1 MGWIDEVKGAAT
13 VAQAAQAI
21 NLRVTRGSG
30 LTPCPSCKAEQRG
43 TDDRRGPLGA
53 RTDGQGWRCFRCDAS
68 GDVPDLLALGWL
80 GGRLRELSPEQRTQL
95 RERCAAQ
102 GWCTTDDAGRT
113 TAAKGAPAVR
123 RLPTPAPATP
133 GAAGAPGPV
142 TGPAGVVAPTPQ
154 QGGPFGWRTD
164 LPAECEAALWADEG
178 AQVLAYLQGRGFSDE
193 TLKHWRVGAHFLRA
207 ADGRVLEQYV
217 ALPVLDAQGQPMN
230 MRFRSVPGTCLRCG
244 GAGCDRCKAGQV
256 KKIYLRC
263 PGATSTLF
271 GIHQLDGDPN
281 SEVIVTEGEL
291 DVLALWQY
299 GLRSN
304 VVTGTAGAGTWLDEW
319 LDTLEPYRSF
329 LLAYDADDAGEQGAL
344 ALAAKLGRER
354 CSRVKLPAKDAADC
368 LAACVGQRTVHAAL
382 DAAAPMLDVKL
393 VRVDAY
399 ADAIEQLVQR
409 PAELRGLPIGSA
421 KLDEAL
427 GGWRPGLVVVT
438 GDTAAGKTSW
448 TTWVAREQA
457 LRGVPV
463 MLTSFEQRPI
473 GTVQKLLRAQLG
485 GDFSHASEQERRA
498 AMAQLGQL
506 PIYVLDH
513 YGELG
518 VEQVLE
524 AVGYAVRRRG
534 VKMAVIDHLGFLVT
548 GAEDER
554 RAIEDA
560 VRKMAVFA
568 VQREVTLVLICHP
581 NNLSVTQQRR
591 VMLGDLKGA
600 SAIRQDAHVGIVVE
614 RILPGRAVQHPAT
627 AVYVDKCRSEF
638 GLQGAR
644 VVQFYDPESC
654 VYADTWE
661 GTPAGRSGRGSAL
674 AAHTD
679 PSA

>member
-1 MGWIDEVKGAAT
+1 MAGWIDDVKARCTVGHAADAT
-13 VAQAAQAI
+13 GMRA
-21 NLRVTRGSG
+21 TRGAG
-30 LTPCPSCKAEQRG
+30 LTPCPACKAEHRG
-43 TDDRRGPLGA
+43 SDDKRGPVGS

-68 GDVPDLLALGWL
+68 GDQLDLLALGW
-80 GGRLRELSPEQRTQL
+80 GGARLRDLPPEQRAQL

-102 GWCTTDDAGRT
+102 GWCTADDEGRT
-113 TAAKGAPAVR
+113 AATRGAPAVR
-123 RLPTPAPATP
+123 RLPTPAPP
-133 GAAGAPGPV
+133 APSRPRS
-142 TGPAGVVAPTPQ
+142 PAGPPAATPQ
-154 QGGPFGWRTD
+154 QGGPFGWRPE
-164 LPAECEAALWADEG
+164 LPGECEAALWADEG
-178 AQVLAYLQGRGFSDE
+178 AQVLAYLQGRGFSEE
-193 TLKHWRVGAHFLRA
+193 TLRHWRVGAHLVRA

-217 ALPVLDAQGQPMN
+217 ALPVLDAKGEPMN
-230 MRFRSVPGTCLRCG
+230 VRFRSVPGACLRCTG
-244 GAGCDRCKAGQV
+244 TGCDRCKAGQV
-256 KKIYLRC
+256 KKVYLRC
-263 PGATSTLF
+263 PGAASTLF
-271 GIHQLDGDPN
+271 GVHQLDGDPDT
-281 SEVIVTEGEL
+281 EVVVTEGEL

-299 GLRSN
+299 GLRAN

-319 LDTLEPYRSF
+319 LDVLEPYRSF
-329 LLAYDADDAGEQGAL
+329 LLAYDGDEKGDEGAQAL
-344 ALAAKLGRER
+344 ATKLGRER
-354 CSRVKLPAKDAADC
+354 CSRVTLPHKDAADC
-368 LAACVGQRTVHAAL
+368 LSACVAQRTVHAAL
-382 DAAAPMLDVKL
+382 DAAAPMMDVKL
-393 VRVDAY
+393 VRVDTY

-409 PAELRGLPIGSA
+409 PSELRGLPTGSA

-485 GDFSHASEQERRA
+485 GDFSHASEHERRT

-518 VEQVLE
+518 TQQVLE

-534 VKMAVIDHLGFLVT
+534 VKLAVIDHLGFLTT

-627 AVYVDKCRSEF
+627 AVHVDKCRSEF

-644 VVQFYDPESC
+644 VTQFYDPESC
-654 VYADTWE
+654 VYGESWE
-661 GTPAGRSGRGSAL
+661 ATPAGRAGRGSAL
-674 AAHTD
+674 AAQA
-679 PSA
+679 SSSS

>member
-1 MGWIDEVKGAAT
+1 MGWIDDIKARAT
-13 VAQAAQAI
+13 VAQAAQAVG
-21 NLRVTRGSG
+21 LRATRGAG
-30 LTPCPSCKAEQRG
+30 LTPCPACNAEHRG
-43 TDDRRGPLGA
+43 SDDKRGPVGS
-53 RTDGQGWRCFRCDAS
+53 RTDGQGWKCFRCDAS
-68 GDVPDLLALGWL
+68 GDVIDMLALAWG
-80 GGRLRELSPEQRTQL
+80 GGRLRELAPEQRTQL
-95 RERCAAQ
+95 RERCSAQ
-102 GWCTTDDAGRT
+102 GWCSADDEGRT
-113 TAAKGAPAVR
+113 GASRGAPAVR
-123 RLPTPAPATP
+123 RLPTPAPASQP
-133 GAAGAPGPV
+133 RPRA
-142 TGPAGVVAPTPQ
+142 PAGPPAATPQ
-154 QGGPFGWRTD
+154 QGGPFGWRPE
-164 LPAECEAALWADEG
+164 LPAECEAALWAEEG
-178 AQVLAYLQGRGFSDE
+178 AQVLAYLQGRGFSEE
-193 TLKHWRVGAHFLRA
+193 TLRHWRVGAHLVRA
-207 ADGRVLEQYV
+207 SDGRVLEQYV
-217 ALPVLDAQGQPMN
+217 ALPVLDAKGEAMN
-230 MRFRSVPGTCLRCG
+230 VRFRSVPGACLRCG
-244 GAGCDRCKAGQV
+244 GTGCDRCKAGQV
-256 KKIYLRC
+256 KKVYLRC
-263 PGATSTLF
+263 PGAASTLF
-271 GIHQLDGDPN
+271 GVHQLDGDPDT
-281 SEVIVTEGEL
+281 EVVVTEGEL

-299 GLRSN
+299 GLRAN

-319 LDTLEPYRSF
+319 LDVLEPYRSF
-329 LLAYDADDAGEQGAL
+329 LLAYDGDEKGEEGAQ

-354 CSRVKLPAKDAADC
+354 CSRVTLPHKDAADC

-382 DAAAPMLDVKL
+382 DAASPMMDVKL
-393 VRVDAY
+393 VRVDTY

-409 PAELRGLPIGSA
+409 PSELRGLPTGSA

-485 GDFSHASEQERRA
+485 GDFSHATEHERRA

-518 VEQVLE
+518 TQQVLE

-534 VKMAVIDHLGFLVT
+534 VKVAVIDHLGFLTT

-627 AVYVDKCRSEF
+627 AVHVDKCRSEF

-644 VVQFYDPESC
+644 VTQFYDPESC
-654 VYADTWE
+654 VYGDSWE
-661 GTPAGRSGRGSAL
+661 ATPAGRAGRGSAL
-674 AAHTD
+674 AAQAN
-679 PSA
+679 SGS

>member
-1 MGWIDEVKGAAT
+1 MGWIDEVKARCLVGNAAD
-13 VAQAAQAI
+13 AI
-21 NLRVTRGSG
+21 GMKATRGAG
-30 LTPCPSCKAEQRG
+30 LTPCPLCKAEQRG
-43 TDDRRGPLGA
+43 SDDRRGPVGT
-53 RTDGQGWRCFRCDAS
+53 RPDGQGWRCFRCDGS
-68 GDVPDLLALGWL
+68 GDQIDLLALGW
-80 GGRLRELSPEQRTQL
+80 GGARMRDLSAEQRTAL
-95 RERCAAQ
+95 RERCASQ
-102 GWCTTDDAGRT
+102 GWCSLEDTVART
-113 TAAKGAPAVR
+113 TGHRGGPAVR
-123 RLPTPAPATP
+123 PLQAPTQAHAHAQQARQRAQ
-133 GAAGAPGPV
+133 GAATA
-142 TGPAGVVAPTPQ
+142 ATPQ
-154 QGGPFGWRTD
+154 QGGPFGWRPE
-164 LPAECEAALWADEG
+164 LPAECAAALWSDDG
-178 AQVLAYLQGRGFSDE
+178 AQVLAYMQSRGFSEE
-193 TLKHWRVGAHFLRA
+193 TLKHWNVGAHLVRA
-207 ADGRVLEQYV
+207 GDGRVLEQYV
-217 ALPVLDAQGQPMN
+217 ALPVLDAQGNAMN
-230 MRFRSVPGTCLRCG
+230 MRFRSVPGACLRC
-244 GAGCDRCKAGQV
+244 AGTGCERCKAGQV

-263 PGATSTLF
+263 PGAASTLF
-271 GIHQLDGDPN
+271 GVHQLDADPDT
-281 SEVIVTEGEL
+281 EVIITEGEF

-329 LLAYDADDAGEQGAL
+329 LIAYDADDKGEEGAQ

-354 CSRVKLPAKDAADC
+354 CSRVHMPHKDAADC
-368 LAACVGQRTVHAAL
+368 LEACVGQRTIHAVL
-382 DAAAPMLDVKL
+382 DAATPMLDVQL
-393 VRVDAY
+393 VRVDSY

-409 PAELRGLPIGSA
+409 PAELRGLPTGSA
-421 KLDEAL
+421 KLDEAV

-473 GTVQKLLRAQLG
+473 GTVQKLLRSQLG
-485 GDFSHASEQERRA
+485 GDFSHATEYERRM

-506 PIYVLDH
+506 PIYMLDH

-518 VEQVLE
+518 TQQVLE

-534 VKMAVIDHLGFLVT
+534 VKLAVIDHLGFLTT

-614 RILPGRAVQHPAT
+614 RILPGRAVQNPAT
-627 AVYVDKCRSEF
+627 AVHVDKCRSEF

-654 VYADTWE
+654 VYADSWE
-661 GTPAGRSGRGSAL
+661 ATPAGRAGRGVPASAQ
-674 AAHTD
+674 AGPNAK
-679 PSA
+679 

>member
-1 MGWIDEVKGAAT
+1 MISWIDEVKGAAT
-13 VAQAAQAI
+13 VAQAALVCG
-21 NLRVTRGSG
+21 LRTTRGAG
-30 LTPCPSCKAEQRG
+30 LGPCPACKAEQRG
-43 TDDRRGPLGA
+43 GDDRRGPLGA
-53 RTDGQGWRCFRCDAS
+53 RTDGLGWRCFRCDAS
-68 GDVPDLLALGWL
+68 GDVPDLLALAWY
-80 GGRLRELSPEQRTQL
+80 GGRFRELSQDQRAQL
-95 RERCAAQ
+95 RDRAAEH
-102 GWCTTDDAGRT
+102 GWCTGATQGATG
-113 TAAKGAPAVR
+113 AARGAPAVR
-123 RLPTPAPATP
+123 RLPTPAPTSQERPRTAT
-133 GAAGAPGPV
+133 AP
-142 TGPAGVVAPTPQ
+142 PAVTPQ
-154 QGGPFGWRTD
+154 QGGPFGWRPD
-164 LPAECEAALWADEG
+164 LPAECAAALWSADG
-178 AQVLAYLQGRGFSDE
+178 AQVLAYLQGRGFTED
-193 TLKHWRVGAHFLRA
+193 TLRHWQVGAHLLRG
-207 ADGRVLEQYV
+207 ADGRILEQYV
-217 ALPVLDAQGQPMN
+217 ALPVLDAKGTAMN
-230 MRFRSVPGTCLRCG
+230 VRFRSVPGACLRCG
-244 GAGCDRCKAGQV
+244 GTGCDRCKAGQV
-256 KKIYLRC
+256 KKVYLRC
-263 PGATSTLF
+263 PGAPSTLF
-271 GIHQLDGDPN
+271 GVHQLDGDPD
-281 SEVIVTEGEL
+281 SEVVITEGEL

-299 GLRSN
+299 GLQRN

-319 LDTLEPYRSF
+319 LDVLEPYRSF
-329 LLAYDADDAGEQGAL
+329 LLAYDADDAGEQGAQ

-382 DAAAPMLDVKL
+382 DAASPMMDVQL
-393 VRVDAY
+393 VRVDSY

-409 PAELRGLPIGSA
+409 PAELRGLPTGSA

-485 GDFSHASEQERRA
+485 GDFSHASEHERRT

-518 VEQVLE
+518 TQQVLE

-534 VKMAVIDHLGFLVT
+534 VKVAVIDHLGFLVT

-614 RILPGRAVQHPAT
+614 RILPGRAVQNPAT
-627 AVYVDKCRSEF
+627 AVHVDKCRSEF

-654 VYADTWE
+654 VYADSWE
-661 GTPAGRSGRGSAL
+661 ATPAGRAGRGSAL
-674 AAHTD
+674 AAH
-679 PSA
+679 SAGG